1 MSYFEVQ
8 LETEDITVI
17 GGPSVV
23 NVQTDFGP
31 AGPRGSFIFV
41 GNGNP
46 NEISIG
52 QIPQIFDLFI
62 NLSST
67 SPEFLFIYQYQ
78 LADGQP
84 TWVKL
89 TKLSPNTYNRNRL
102 ATFSSI
108 GQASIP
114 IPVIDIVQLSDF
126 PLTLSPDNFNIQY
139 TIIGPNPVSSS
150 IQLQVTGSVGEQ
162 LLTINLKAV
171 EFVNNSW
178 QPLTG
183 NKTVQLFATVL

>member
-1 MSYFEVQ
+1 MVYVDVQ

-23 NVQTDFGP
+23 NIQTDFGA

-46 NEISIG
+46 NEITIG

-62 NLSST
+62 NLSSA

-78 LADGQP
+78 IADGQP
-84 TWVKL
+84 TWVTL

-102 ATFSSI
+102 ATFNSS
-108 GQASIP
+108 GEASIP
-114 IPVIDIVQLSDF
+114 IPIVDIVQLNEF
-126 PLTLSPDNFNIQY
+126 PLILNETNINTQY
-139 TIIGPNPVSSS
+139 TIINPNPVSSS
-150 IQLQVTGSVGEQ
+150 TQIQLTGSVGEQ
-162 LLTINLKAV
+162 LLTLNLKAV
-171 EFVNNSW
+171 EFVNNAW

-183 NKTVQLFATVL
+183 NRTVQLLVTVL